1 LATKTNAVQQLIR
14 VLVVDDSAT
23 VRSVICREL
32 RADPEIDVVGFARD
46 GIEALE
52 KIAELKPDIVTLDI
66 EMPRLNGLQTL
77 QRLMEQSPTK
87 VIMVSSLTKAGADS
101 TLDALDLGAMDFVAK
116 PSSMG
121 SVGLMTVVEELI
133 EKIKHAARSR
143 IVPRPK
149 ATRTVRTAPAT
160 PGVRWRRG
168 VVVIGSS
175 TGGPQALRAVVEQ
188 LPADL
193 GVPVLAVQHMPP
205 GFTRAL
211 AERLDKL
218 CAIHVEEARPGTRIE
233 AGKVVLAPGGF
244 HMKLRLNGEIE
255 LTQEPN
261 ECGVRPA
268 VNVTMESVVGLY
280 AGDTLGVV
288 LTGMGHDGTR
298 GGKLIKAAG
307 GHMIVEAESTC
318 VVYGMP
324 RSVVEAGLADQI
336 VPLDRVGAAIV
347 DMCKDKMR
355 ASA

>member
-1 LATKTNAVQQLIR
+1 
-14 VLVVDDSAT
+14 
-23 VRSVICREL
+23 VICREL
-32 RADPEIDVVGFARD
+32 RADPAIDVVGFARD

-52 KIAELKPDIVTLDI
+52 KITELKPDVVTLDI

-77 QRLMEQSPTK
+77 ERLMVQSPTK
-87 VIMVSSLTKAGADS
+87 VIMVSSLTKAGADA
-101 TLDALDLGAMDFVAK
+101 TLDALDLGALDFVAK

-121 SVGLMTVVEELI
+121 SMGLMTVVEELI

-143 IVPRPK
+143 VVPRPK
-149 ATRTVRTAPAT
+149 ATRTAHTAPGA
-160 PGVRWRRG
+160 PGARWRRG
-168 VVVIGSS
+168 AVVIGSS
-175 TGGPQALRAVVEQ
+175 TGGPQALRAVIEQ

-193 GVPVLAVQHMPP
+193 GVPVLVVQHMPP

-218 CAIHVEEARPGTRIE
+218 CAIHVEEARPGTRIA

-244 HMKLRLNGEIE
+244 HMKLRMNGEVE
-255 LTQEPN
+255 LTQEPT

-298 GGKLIKAAG
+298 GGRLIKAAG
-307 GHMIVEAESTC
+307 GRMIAEAESTC

-324 RSVVEAGLADQI
+324 RSIVEAGLSDQI
-336 VPLDRVGAAIV
+336 VPLGDVGAAIV
-347 DMCKDKMR
+347 EMCRDKVR

>member
-1 LATKTNAVQQLIR
+1 
-14 VLVVDDSAT
+14 
-23 VRSVICREL
+23 
-32 RADPEIDVVGFARD
+32 
-46 GIEALE
+46 
-52 KIAELKPDIVTLDI
+52 
-66 EMPRLNGLQTL
+66 
-77 QRLMEQSPTK
+77 
-87 VIMVSSLTKAGADS
+87 VSSLTKAGADA
-101 TLDALDLGAMDFVAK
+101 TLDALDLGAIDFVAK

-121 SVGLMTVVEELI
+121 SAGLMTVVEELI

-143 IVPRPK
+143 IVPRAK
-149 ATRTVRTAPAT
+149 ATRPARVTPVTAGA
-160 PGVRWRRG
+160 RWRRG
-168 VVVIGSS
+168 AVVIGSS
-175 TGGPQALRAVVEQ
+175 TGGPQALRAVLTQ

-193 GVPVLAVQHMPP
+193 GLPVLVVQHMPP

-218 CAIHVEEARPGTRIE
+218 CPIHVEEARPGTRIE

-244 HMKLRLNGEIE
+244 HMKLRMNGEIE
-255 LTQEPN
+255 LTQEPT

-298 GGKLIKAAG
+298 GGKLIKEAG
-307 GHMIVEAESTC
+307 GQIIVEAESTC

-324 RSVVEAGLADQI
+324 RSIVEAGLSDQI
-336 VPLDRVGAAIV
+336 VPLDGVGAAIV
-347 DMCKDKMR
+347 EMCRDKVR